1 MFSIY
6 IPILCHLNSKSF
18 IEWALLSLPPF
29 AASTL
34 IMHSFWT
41 FGSLELRRHIS
52 WMFVFRILR
61 VLLRACLFFSVDV
74 HYYLLG
80 SKQLKFT
87 KWWLFCMPAAIKLG
101 CLWQQ
106 MHAIASCSHTNGK
119 NIHMMI
125 TRYSYIGIRGSEAAP
140 FDEGS
145 KLTSFLKHREFLMPS
160 SLGCTKWIGK
170 KIVWIQWNRRFCTQN
185 IIYPLPSTLI
195 RLPCRSECSLRI
207 SEKQILW
214 HFYSDNRIWLVHFDE
229 LRERRWHD

>member
-1 MFSIY
+1 MFSIS

-61 VLLRACLFFSVDV
+61 VLLRACLLFSVDV

-145 KLTSFLKHREFLMPS
+145 KLTSFLKHREFLKFARLYKMNREKNRLNSVKSTVLHTKHYLPS
-160 SLGCTKWIGK
+160 SLYTHSSPMSIWMLFAHI
-170 KIVWIQWNRRFCTQN
+170 REAN
-185 IIYPLPSTLI
+185 IMTFL
-195 RLPCRSECSLRI
+195 
-207 SEKQILW
+207 
-214 HFYSDNRIWLVHFDE
+214 
-229 LRERRWHD
+229 